1 MANYV
6 KSRNLFTPFNLRRGK
21 KKKKRKEKRRKETE
35 KYLKERRPLQ
45 WRRCTDPLNFQTV
58 VEHART
64 RVCTLVSYK
73 CANLSVN
80 ARACARGVHV
90 LSIVPLGPFERR
102 RKGDGW
108 EGEEEEEEESYM
120 KITYSVGPALKRPR
134 TYNRG
139 QLKSLVYVN
148 ARSVIFRNPVPAVK

>member
-1 MANYV
+1 M
-6 KSRNLFTPFNLRRGK
+6 KSRNLFAPFNLRRGK
-21 KKKKRKEKRRKETE
+21 KKKRRNGEIFERKETSPAAAMYRSIE
-35 KYLKERRPLQ
+35 FP
-45 WRRCTDPLNFQTV
+45 DGGG
-58 VEHART
+58 ART

-108 EGEEEEEEESYM
+108 EGEEEEEGIVHENY
-120 KITYSVGPALKRPR
+120 ILGGTC
-134 TYNRG
+134 T
-139 QLKSLVYVN
+139 
-148 ARSVIFRNPVPAVK
+148 